1 MWDCGDLGRKCT
13 WCSESKGRHGSVE
26 ASAPTVEASAPTVE
40 ASAPTVEASAPTVEA
55 SAPTVED
62 TSFCLQCTA
71 V

>member
-1 MWDCGDLGRKCT
+1 MWDCGDLGRKST

-40 ASAPTVEASAPTVEA
+40 ASTPTVEG
-55 SAPTVED
+55 

>member
-40 ASAPTVEASAPTVEA
+40 ASTPTVEASAPTVEG
-55 SAPTVED
+55 